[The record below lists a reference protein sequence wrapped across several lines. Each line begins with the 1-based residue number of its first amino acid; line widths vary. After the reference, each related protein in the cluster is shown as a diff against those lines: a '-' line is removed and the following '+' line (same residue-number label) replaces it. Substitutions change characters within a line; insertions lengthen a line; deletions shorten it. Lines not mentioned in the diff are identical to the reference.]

1 MKTNPD
7 SRPSLDPTYWLD
19 HHGDYLYRYAL
30 TRVRDAAVAEDLL
43 QETLLAAMGGYE
55 DHEGRSSERTWLVGI
70 LRHKIVDYFR
80 RLARTPELQMSSD
93 ERGEDVN
100 WFEQTGPW
108 RGHWREDQAPVSWPV
123 DAISLLESKEF
134 WETLERCLAR
144 LSPQMAAAFTL
155 REIEGLS
162 SDEICEILGVTANNL
177 WVLLHRGRAKLR
189 YLLEAEWFRGHRPAA
204 PVTDKKQQLPM
215 KMGEFPPEFTLRSV
229 AA

>member
-1 MKTNPD
+1 MKTNPENKL
-7 SRPSLDPTYWLD
+7 SLDPTYWLD

-43 QETLLAAMGGYE
+43 QETLLAAMGGYR

-70 LRHKIVDYFR
+70 MRHKIIDHFR
-80 RLARTPELQMSSD
+80 RLARTPQFQMSAD
-93 ERGEDVN
+93 DGTEDIN
-100 WFEQTGPW
+100 WFEQAGAW

-134 WETLERCLAR
+134 WDTFERCLAR

-162 SDEICEILGVTANNL
+162 SDEICEILDVTANNL
-177 WVLLHRGRAKLR
+177 WVLLHRSRAKLR
-189 YLLEAEWFRGHRPAA
+189 HLLEAEWFRGHRPASPA
-204 PVTDKKQQLPM
+204 SADRRIPVTV
-215 KMGEFPPEFTLRSV
+215 GEFPPEFTMRAV
-229 AA
+229 AV

>member
-7 SRPSLDPTYWLD
+7 SQPLLDPTYWLE

-30 TRVRDAAVAEDLL
+30 TRVRDAAVAEDLV
-43 QETLLAAMGGYE
+43 QETLLAAINAYQ

-70 LRHKIVDYFR
+70 MRHKIVDYFR
-80 RLARTPELQMSSD
+80 RLARTPEFQMSSD
-93 ERGEDVN
+93 EGSEDVN
-100 WFEQTGPW
+100 WFEQTGAW
-108 RGHWREDQAPVSWPV
+108 RGHWREYQAPVSWPV
-123 DAISLLESKEF
+123 DAIALLESKEF
-134 WETLERCLAR
+134 WETLERCLSC

-204 PVTDKKQQLPM
+204 LVTDKAPLQM
-215 KMGEFPPEFTLRSV
+215 KVGDFPPEFTLPAF